1 MAEKTTGRVNES
13 DIRLQA
19 NSRIS
24 GAVVTPEDSIAKVST
39 VLRVLHDLASS
50 PDSAPNALAVLH
62 ELQVHQIELKLQE
75 ENLRS
80 ALGELETA
88 LDRQSQLY
96 EFAPFGYFTLEP
108 DMSICEVN
116 RIGATVLGVK
126 RECLI
131 GTALDNYL
139 APAAASALREVFS
152 RIRSGSPHERAAVQF
167 MTGDARQRTFHAA
180 INADPTGE
188 GFLVAILDIE
198 EPT

>member
-1 MAEKTTGRVNES
+1 MAEQTTGRFDES
-13 DIRLQA
+13 DMRLQA

-24 GAVVTPEDSIAKVST
+24 GAITPEDSIARVST

-62 ELQVHQIELKLQE
+62 ELQVHQVELELQE

-88 LDRQSQLY
+88 LNRQSQLY
-96 EFAPFGYFTLEP
+96 EFAPFGYFTLES

-126 RECLI
+126 RENLI
-131 GTALDNYL
+131 GTAFDNYL
-139 APAAASALREVFS
+139 APAAASALRATFS

-167 MTGDARQRTFHAA
+167 MTGDATQRTFHACVS
-180 INADPTGE
+180 ADPAGE
-188 GFLVAILDIE
+188 RFLVAIVDTN